1 MKVQFVM
8 NVPETLALQDP
19 SGLYNVEY
27 EEVSYPTVDG
37 RILTLPVLAAE
48 RLNALFLRPGETF
61 TVCRQWS
68 KEKGT
73 IPHFV
78 FCLTAA
84 SEQAR
89 AAEESAHH
97 APLGDTTPPR
107 SGKRLKRKKGL
118 GEVVTLRPDQPHQLW
133 DRGTG
138 TYGPAPRPAIQT
150 ARPQRIPY
158 NVAFREIVQFV
169 ITELKQSGEQW
180 SDQARQDLVSTVL
193 IGASRQNLLDVWE
206 RQ

>member
-84 SEQAR
+84 SEQRR
-89 AAEESAHH
+89 AAEESAQPERPRQAKHGGLRKM
-97 APLGDTTPPR
+97 PTPP
-107 SGKRLKRKKGL
+107 G
-118 GEVVTLRPDQPHQLW
+118 PQHQPELW

>member
-84 SEQAR
+84 SEQRR
-89 AAEESAHH
+89 AAEESAQPERPRQAKHGGLRRCRRPQ
-97 APLGDTTPPR
+97 APNINRNSGTVAPERMDRLRARRSKPLGRNGYRTTLP
-107 SGKRLKRKKGL
+107 SGK
-118 GEVVTLRPDQPHQLW
+118 
-133 DRGTG
+133 
-138 TYGPAPRPAIQT
+138 
-150 ARPQRIPY
+150 
-158 NVAFREIVQFV
+158 
-169 ITELKQSGEQW
+169 S
-180 SDQARQDLVSTVL
+180 SS
-193 IGASRQNLLDVWE
+193 S
-206 RQ
+206 